1 MSALAWPAV
10 ALVLGL
16 ALLALAN
23 RWAHRLFNRD
33 TSAADELRKLKADWT
48 EAGKRVDQRL
58 LDLGN
63 RISLMA
69 PAGRSSP
76 FGKSPESRGA

>member
-1 MSALAWPAV
+1 MSFLAWPAV

-16 ALLALAN
+16 CLLVLAN

-48 EAGKRVDQRL
+48 EAGKRIDQRL

-63 RISLMA
+63 RISLSQ
-69 PAGRSSP
+69 PTGSQP
-76 FGKSPESRGA
+76 FRRPGVESKGV